1 MRKMRFVDNCKWN
14 CIADVFGIGK
24 DCTEGKGKPVH
35 KKEKSV
41 SKLRKVLS
49 ILAEDHDDF

>member
-1 MRKMRFVDNCKWN
+1 MIGSEGSKEGK
-14 CIADVFGIGK
+14 GK
-24 DCTEGKGKPVH
+24 DGAEGKGKPVH

-49 ILAEDHDDF
+49 ILAEDHDDFR